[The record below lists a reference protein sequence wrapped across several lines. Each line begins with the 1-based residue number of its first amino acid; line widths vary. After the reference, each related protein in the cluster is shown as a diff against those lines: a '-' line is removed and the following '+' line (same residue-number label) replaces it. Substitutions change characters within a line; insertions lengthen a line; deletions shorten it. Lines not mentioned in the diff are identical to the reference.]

1 MSNAIIIQQIDH
13 QKIISILSTE
23 ISKDGGACL
32 VRDLKEYNPS
42 ISALLKRCSHIS
54 NNTSARRG
62 MKLVAFMELYP
73 DAFEVNRL
81 SEPHLVL

>member
-1 MSNAIIIQQIDH
+1 MSNAIIIQNTDH

-42 ISALLKRCSHIS
+42 IDALLKGAAILTTIHRQ
-54 NNTSARRG
+54 G
-62 MKLVAFMELYP
+62 E
-73 DAFEVNRL
+73 E
-81 SEPHLVL
+81 